1 MAKFCSG
8 CGASMPEPQVFC
20 EKCGAVH
27 PSGPVVQTPQFQ
39 PVRPPPSQRY
49 EFVSPSAPAQPLP
62 PAASKGGSLLLK
74 IVLLLLILLF
84 AGGAMTV
91 AGLLYA
97 GHRVS
102 QKIHQIA
109 AQLPVDNSSSS
120 SLSSATGD
128 PCALLSAQE
137 VSRAI
142 GVDIVQAR
150 PQDSGCAYFARG
162 DSATMTSKHLTAL
175 MKDRGADRD
184 QQKSMQTISQNF
196 FKSVQNDSG
205 SDSAGNTVVLAFSVS
220 GNGEA
225 SMRLNRSI
233 FERLGSQNISGVG
246 DDAFDV
252 AGGTMLV
259 RKGTRLI
266 HIVYVT
272 CPCNTQAVIPL
283 AKNLASA
290 L

>member
-1 MAKFCSG
+1 
-8 CGASMPEPQVFC
+8 MPEPQVFC
-20 EKCGAVH
+20 EKCGTVH
-27 PSGPVVQTPQFQ
+27 PSGPVVETPQFQ

-49 EFVSPSAPAQPLP
+49 EFVPPSPPAQQRPS
-62 PAASKGGSLLLK
+62 AASKGGSLLLK
-74 IVLLLLILLF
+74 IVLLVLILLF

-102 QKIHQIA
+102 LKIRQIA
-109 AQLPVDNSSSS
+109 EQLPAVDSSSS
-120 SLSSATGD
+120 GFGSATGD
-128 PCALLSAQE
+128 ACALLPAQD

-142 GVDIVQAR
+142 GVDIVQVR
-150 PQDSGCAYFARG
+150 PQDSGCAYLAKG
-162 DSATMTSKHLTAL
+162 DSAAMTSKHLTAF

-184 QQKSMQTISQNF
+184 QQKTMQNISENF
-196 FKSVQNDSG
+196 FKSVQNESRESG
-205 SDSAGNTVVLAFSVS
+205 TDPAGDTVVLAFSVA
-220 GNGEA
+220 GNGDA

-233 FERLGSQNISGVG
+233 FQRLGSGSQNISGVG
-246 DDAFDV
+246 DDAFDI

-266 HIVYVT
+266 RIVYVT

-283 AKNLASA
+283 AKSLASA

>member
-1 MAKFCSG
+1 
-8 CGASMPEPQVFC
+8 MPESQVFC
-20 EKCGAVH
+20 EKCGAGR
-27 PSGPVVQTPQFQ
+27 PSGPVVQAPQFQ
-39 PVRPPPSQRY
+39 PVQQPSSQGY
-49 EFVSPSAPAQPLP
+49 QFVPPSAPAQAPP
-62 PAASKGGSLLLK
+62 PASSKGGSLLLK
-74 IVLLLLILLF
+74 IVLVLLILLF
-84 AGGAMTV
+84 VGGAMTV
-91 AGLLYA
+91 GGLWYL

-109 AQLPVDNSSSS
+109 AQLPVDDSSSS
-120 SLSSATGD
+120 SVGSTTGNS
-128 PCALLSAQE
+128 CALLSAQD

-142 GVDIVQAR
+142 GVDIVQVR
-150 PQDSGCAYFARG
+150 PQDSGCAYFAKG
-162 DSATMTSKHLTAL
+162 DSATMTSKHLTAF

-184 QQKSMQTISQNF
+184 QQKAMQNIPQSL
-196 FKSVQNDSG
+196 FKSLQSESGEPG

-220 GNGEA
+220 DDGETG
-225 SMRLNRSI
+225 MRINRSI
-233 FERLGSQNISGVG
+233 FQRLGSQNISGVG